1 MRCSTPATN
10 PRSAGDKLEKPGL
23 MLFIK
28 IINDNLQH
36 KCTLIMNVQEAGYYL
51 PKPLHNFMGRALA
64 LVIPSVPI
72 QQCAYIEK
80 TKTSYILL

>member
-1 MRCSTPATN
+1 
-10 PRSAGDKLEKPGL
+10 
-23 MLFIK
+23 
-28 IINDNLQH
+28 
-36 KCTLIMNVQEAGYYL
+36 MNVQEAGYYL

-80 TKTSYILL
+80 TKTSHILL